1 MSDHLRLAVC
11 IPSGSHWLAQF
22 GTSLVSMVAN
32 FTMKKAPGYRSQ
44 ELRVINIRSSILSKN
59 RLDSVKAARAM
70 HAHYLLF
77 LDTDHTFPAD
87 LPQRLLA
94 HGKLVVAANC
104 VTKSL
109 PAHPTAR
116 NRSEVPNGVPV
127 YSDPDSSGLEQ
138 VWRIGT
144 GVMLINMKVFDK
156 IGNGV
161 WDMKYIPEKDTYQG
175 EDWSFCEAC
184 EEHGIP
190 LYIDHD
196 VSREVGHLGLMNY
209 THDLVGEIIDGVQS

>member
-1 MSDHLRLAVC
+1 
-11 IPSGSHWLAQF
+11 
-22 GTSLVSMVAN
+22 
-32 FTMKKAPGYRSQ
+32 
-44 ELRVINIRSSILSKN
+44 
-59 RLDSVKAARAM
+59 
-70 HAHYLLF
+70 
-77 LDTDHTFPAD
+77 
-87 LPQRLLA
+87 
-94 HGKLVVAANC
+94 
-104 VTKSL
+104 
-109 PAHPTAR
+109 
-116 NRSEVPNGVPV
+116 
-127 YSDPDSSGLEQ
+127 
-138 VWRIGT
+138 
-144 GVMLINMKVFDK
+144 MLINMKVFDK